1 MSTIKLPIVLKPVEM
16 TKAVMLELEQQNL
29 IARISPDQPALDALP
44 GETRCIPVY
53 SSADETGPHKLLFI
67 TVNRMELPEFGTHPD
82 NEDFLLIGDPD
93 TKPMY
98 LVVALCRKDELALKI
113 KGNTVSSNDFIT
125 LRVKFNDPDVSFFT
139 MLKDVPHGEAIG
151 KGDGKPASFFVTE
164 SRDLADVDFDMG
176 DFELVI
182 KEY

>member
-1 MSTIKLPIVLKPVEM
+1 MNTMKQPIVLKPVEM
-16 TKAVMLELEQQNL
+16 TKAVMLELEKKNL
-29 IARISPDQPALDALP
+29 IVRISPDRPALDAMP
-44 GETRCIPVY
+44 GATKCVPVY
-53 SSADETGPHKLLFI
+53 SSVDETGPHKLLFI

-98 LVVALCRKDELALKI
+98 LVIALCPKDVLDQKI
-113 KGNTVSSNDFIT
+113 KGKTVNRDDFIT
-125 LRVKFNDPDVSFFT
+125 LKVKFNDPEVSFFT
-139 MLKDVPHGEAIG
+139 MLKDIPHGEAIG

-164 SRDLADVDFDMG
+164 SRDLADIDTNMG

-182 KEY
+182 DE